1 MVPQGWSAIIL
12 LMGHT
17 GTLGPHPKWK
27 RKGNP
32 HHRSLWLMSLVI
44 LLSIPPASSTLANP
58 SSQDLSAYSLLHF
71 VVWERKLSNEIQS
84 PSQTLPVLTPPYF
97 PNFQLHFLRIRLSDL
112 MIPPIANPVSASGAL
127 SFLVLLPGKFLLPSS
142 RRLVWLHILAALVYF
157 LWDFSWLRKPP
168 LQVILLQQ
176 HSLELFLY
184 CFSIGRKLLE
194 AGDLVDPVHLSQ
206 HLKWPGTEMNE

>member
-142 RRLVWLHILAALVYF
+142 RRLVWLHILAAMVYF
-157 LWDFSWLRKPP
+157 LWDFPDSASHPCR
-168 LQVILLQQ
+168 
-176 HSLELFLY
+176 SYY
-184 CFSIGRKLLE
+184 CNSTLWNYFYI
-194 AGDLVDPVHLSQ
+194 VSQ
-206 HLKWPGTEMNE
+206 